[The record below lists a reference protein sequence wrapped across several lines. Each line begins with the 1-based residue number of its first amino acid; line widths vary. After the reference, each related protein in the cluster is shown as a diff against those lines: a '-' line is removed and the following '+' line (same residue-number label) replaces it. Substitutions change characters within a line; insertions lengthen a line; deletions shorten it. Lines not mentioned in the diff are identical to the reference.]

1 VRRRCT
7 RRSSRVRAVLPPT
20 SYGQRTEDKEY
31 ECAKAL
37 AEEVDAAD
45 FLHIETGHLS
55 QIGASSLTDEEMEV
69 ADADMESDEIP
80 TSYVPFRN
88 ANLLSMATSYAEAT
102 ESEALFIGAHS
113 EDFSGYP
120 DCRPAFSM
128 RFRTSLMSGRSR
140 RQRSS

>member
-1 VRRRCT
+1 
-7 RRSSRVRAVLPPT
+7 
-20 SYGQRTEDKEY
+20 
-31 ECAKAL
+31 
-37 AEEVDAAD
+37 
-45 FLHIETGHLS
+45 
-55 QIGASSLTDEEMEV
+55 MEV